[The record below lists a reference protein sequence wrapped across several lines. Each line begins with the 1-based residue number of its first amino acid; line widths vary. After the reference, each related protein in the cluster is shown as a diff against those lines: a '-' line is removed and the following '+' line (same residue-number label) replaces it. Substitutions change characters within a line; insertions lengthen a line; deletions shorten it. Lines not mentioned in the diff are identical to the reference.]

1 MNLCAKSAKARIQ
14 SGAFAGLP
22 LCSGGI
28 PYAGV
33 IFEANGNLAPANKG
47 RWSESVLYSFQGTP
61 DGSMSLKG
69 VAMGQNGHLYGT
81 TYFGGNGAC
90 YDQRIHGCGIVFEII
105 P

>member
-1 MNLCAKSAKARIQ
+1 
-14 SGAFAGLP
+14 
-22 LCSGGI
+22 
-28 PYAGV
+28 
-33 IFEANGNLAPANKG
+33 
-47 RWSESVLYSFQGTP
+47 
-61 DGSMSLKG
+61 MSLKG